1 MINIFKKINF
11 LPGIILIIIFITP
24 ALIAQRVAQGILR
37 LINNLFSYFDYMGIS
52 GGYAGKFYELLI
64 VEGLGSAVYCG
75 GMLLFPMYLNKR
87 FFKKFEINWLPGIIL
102 VFLFFGLASLYA
114 LYLLFFKALG
124 KVDWIDTVSYIVSYI
139 AYTAGFLVV
148 IFYSLQ
154 YSETNNKYVKKIID
168 KFK

>member
-1 MINIFKKINF
+1 MINISKKINF
-11 LPGIILIIIFITP
+11 LAGIILIVIFITP
-24 ALIAQRVAQGILR
+24 ALFAQRIAQAILR
-37 LINNLFSYFDYMGIS
+37 LMNNLFSYFDWMGVS

-102 VFLFFGLASLYA
+102 VFLIFSSFSLIT

-124 KVDWIDTVSYIVSYI
+124 KIDWIDTVSYIVSYI

-154 YSETNNKYVKKIID
+154 YSETKNKYVKKILD
-168 KFK
+168 KFQ